1 MWEKWFNKKN
11 EKIDKNNLV
20 EQEQLPQHIAIIMDG
35 NGRWAKRKGLPRT
48 FGHRA
53 GVESLRHIVTTAVN
67 MKLKVLT
74 TYAFSTEN
82 WKRPKDEVSLLMR
95 LFSEYLES
103 EIDELHQKNVRIRFI
118 GKVDE
123 LAVELQHKVEKA
135 QTHTKNNTGLIF
147 NLAVNYGGRA
157 EIVRSVQMLGEK
169 IARGEILP
177 GDINEKSIMENLYTA
192 TLPDPDLIIRPSG
205 DFRISN
211 FLLWQSAYSEFWFTD
226 IYWPDFKPEHL
237 LQAIADYQR
246 RERRFGGL
254 KK

>member
-11 EKIDKNNLV
+11 EKMDRHNIV

-67 MKLKVLT
+67 LKLKVLT

-103 EIDELHQKNVRIRFI
+103 EIDELHQKNVQIRFI

-123 LAVELQHKVEKA
+123 LAVELQNKVEKA
-135 QTHTKNNTGLIF
+135 QMHTQNNTGLIF

-157 EIVRSVQMLGEK
+157 EIVRSVQMLGER

-177 GDINEKSIMENLYTA
+177 EDINENCIKENLYTA
-192 TLPDPDLIIRPSG
+192 ALPDPDLIIRPSG

-211 FLLWQSAYSEFWFTD
+211 FLLWQSAYSELWFTD